1 MPVDYESTFI
11 LKPTLTEEEIAPL
24 VERVSQ
30 ILSAGGA
37 AINKI
42 DQWGRRRLAYEIE
55 KLHEGFYVFATFS
68 IEGPAE
74 ETIGKLE
81 QFYRLQENVI
91 RYLTVVAP
99 DVRPRGR
106 KKDKRA
112 EKAKALVEQKR
123 ADSEAM
129 SPGSRDEEVE
139 ETE

>member
-11 LKPTLTEEEIAPL
+11 LKPTLTEEEIAAI

-30 ILSAGGA
+30 ILSAPGVT
-37 AINKI
+37 INKI

-55 KLHEGFYVFATFS
+55 KLHEGFYVFATFA
-68 IEGPAE
+68 IEGEASE
-74 ETIGKLE
+74 LVHKLE
-81 QFYRLQENVI
+81 QFYRLNENIV

-112 EKAKALVEQKR
+112 EKAKALVEQSR

-129 SPGSRDEEVE
+129 SPVSNDDEVE
-139 ETE
+139 EME